1 MDSSKFQSLLEP
13 VTSYIAGQQLNGALA
28 DKLDRQFPPDEA
40 VFMAIEQACHE
51 AIAEGWMCTHGA
63 EGRRFGRV
71 IEPSPETG
79 MLSVDVVEL
88 RDIVGPHH
96 RHPSGEVCMIMPV
109 NDGALFDGKGH
120 GWCVYEPNSAH
131 HPTVTNGKALVLYM
145 LPDGKI
151 EFTRS

>member
-1 MDSSKFQSLLEP
+1 MDSSKFQSLLQP
-13 VTSYIAGQQLNGALA
+13 VTRFIAGQQLSAALA
-28 DKLDRQFPPDEA
+28 DDLDLQFPPDGATFE
-40 VFMAIEQACHE
+40 AIEQACHE

-88 RDIVGPHH
+88 QDIVGPHH

-109 NDGALFDGKGH
+109 NGDALFDGKGR
-120 GWCVYEPNSAH
+120 GWCVYEPGSAH